1 MKFLLK
7 HRASTLV
14 LVAMLLFAPCIWGQ
28 GDIFGVLSGRV
39 TDSTGALITGAKVTI
54 QNEATKLSRI
64 VYTDSNGF
72 YTAPELAVGRY
83 TVKGEKQGFKVL
95 SLTGIDLNAGAHAT
109 ADLTLEIGTAQEVI
123 TVESTGQTI
132 NTETAEMSATVDS
145 KQVDALALNERNF
158 VQLTTMIAGSAMTT
172 FDQTTFTTG
181 MSTAAAAINGMRED
195 QNLFT
200 IDGGY
205 NNDSGSNGTSL
216 NNVGIDFIDQ
226 VSVQASNFSAEYG
239 RNAAASVN
247 VVTKSGGANFHGG
260 AFEFDRNDFFDATSP
275 TNKLSYSSN
284 PKAVRP
290 PLRYNDYGWDV
301 GGPIIKNKLFFFAG
315 QEWKRLFI
323 ANNPAQLTVPTAAE
337 LTGNF
342 SDLQTGLKIAVPANY
357 QTFSAACQSW
367 LAGNASSALPTT
379 GYTGNITLKTNDL
392 SSSGCI
398 TTDGAAIAKVYSVM
412 SAETSGISTTPAANN
427 ATFAVADPQRWRED
441 IIRIDY
447 HPRPSQSIYFRYLHD
462 NLNLIDAFGTFSPY
476 SSSTAGLPTTPTTR
490 IRPGYSYQLG
500 HIWTIN
506 THMIN
511 EAKGNAS
518 WNKQRIPPQGNTWER
533 STYGFQFPLPFT
545 VAPAAMTYP
554 NGIPYV
560 TFASSVS
567 GNFQAIN
574 GTPGT
579 SGIKDLSGAPTAVP
593 AQFTGPAFALM
604 APTTDITA
612 TDSLTW
618 EKGRHTFKFGGM
630 FARNRKDQDSR
641 PSDGL
646 GQINF
651 QQSANTN
658 TSGIPFA
665 DALMGNFQ
673 NFTQH
678 SSNPVGF
685 FRFNN
690 ISAFVVDNW
699 KVAPKLSFE
708 LGVRYEYTVPTYS
721 QQNNLVNFDPSTYTT
736 ANAPTS
742 VSATNVFTGGLQ
754 DIPPITGV
762 TSGFIIDGL
771 VRPGAVPSNQL
782 ARVPGGNSAFV
793 TSVPATAPRGFF
805 QPEHL
810 FAPRLGF
817 AYSLNS
823 KTSIRGG
830 AGLFFDKPEGN
841 IIFGQPGVVPFL
853 YSATFTNGQ
862 LANPAGPGGSTP
874 TVFNMSSIDPNLRVS
889 RTAQYS
895 LSIQN
900 ETAYGVQLQLAY
912 VGNMGRH
919 LLRQPNINVPSFAT
933 GAEACTAIVG
943 TTPSNCTNASYT
955 YSGAAGP
962 LAGQT
967 INQNRPYLGYTDIT
981 QFTGD
986 ATSDYNG
993 LQFTAEKRRGILTVT
1008 FNYTYSKV
1016 LSQISGEGDNPD
1028 PECAFTCLLQN
1039 GTTIPWKQFYT
1050 GSTNFDR
1057 RQIASATYTLTDPL
1071 FKDQHNL
1078 QAYALGGWSL
1088 SGVTHDQSGQYLT
1101 ETANVGIGGF
1111 AGYSRRANLTTTPS
1125 THAAC
1130 AAGKICYFDAGAY
1143 AVAPT
1148 LWAGNAPVGNIV
1160 GPKYIATDTSVRK
1173 NFGLWRGANFMFQA
1187 DAFNVFNKANKGNPN
1202 TTAGGGSNG
1211 QVSSFDPPRQLQF
1224 GGKITF

>member
-7 HRASTLV
+7 HRASVLV
-14 LVAMLLFAPCIWGQ
+14 LVAMMLFAPSIWAQ

-39 TDSTGALITGAKVTI
+39 TDSTGALIMGAKVTV

-64 VYTDSNGF
+64 VYSDSEGF
-72 YTAPELAVGRY
+72 FTAPELAVGRY
-83 TVKGEKQGFKVL
+83 TVKGEKQGFKAL

-132 NTETAEMSATVDS
+132 NTESAEMSAIVDS

-158 VQLTTMIAGSAMTT
+158 VQLTTMIAGSAMTA
-172 FDQTTFTTG
+172 FDQTAFTTG

-200 IDGGY
+200 VDGGY
-205 NNDSGSNGTSL
+205 NNDSGSNGTAL

-247 VVTKSGGANFHGG
+247 VVTKSGGAKFHGG

-275 TNKLSYSSN
+275 TNKLAYSSN

-301 GGPIIKNKLFFFAG
+301 GGPILKNKLFFFGG

-323 ANNPAQLTVPTAAE
+323 ANNPVQMTVPTARE
-337 LTGNF
+337 LTGDF
-342 SDLQTGLKIAVPANY
+342 GDLPAGITMTLPSDAPAGCTITANK
-357 QTFSAACQSW
+357 
-367 LAGNASSALPTT
+367 LSSA
-379 GYTGNITLKTNDL
+379 
-392 SSSGCI
+392 CI
-398 TTDGAAIAKVYSVM
+398 TTDGAAIASVYSQM
-412 SAETSGISTTPAANN
+412 SALSTSAISTTPSANN
-427 ATFAVADPQRWRED
+427 ATFGIADPQRWRED

-447 HPRPSQSIYFRYLHD
+447 HPSAAQNLYFRYIHD
-462 NLNLIDAFGTFSPY
+462 NLYLIDAFGTFGPY
-476 SSSTAGLPTTPTTR
+476 AGPPPSGLPTTPTTR

-500 HIWTIN
+500 DIWTIN
-506 THMIN
+506 SHMIN

-518 WNKQRIPPQGNTWER
+518 WNKQRIPPQGDTWER

-545 VAPAAMTYP
+545 VAPATMTYP

-560 TFASSVS
+560 TFSNS
-567 GNFQAIN
+567 GMANS
-574 GTPGT
+574 GTY
-579 SGIKDLSGAPTAVP
+579 PTAYP
-593 AQFTGPAFALM
+593 AAFTGPAFALM

-612 TDSLTW
+612 NDTLTW

-641 PSDGL
+641 PNDGL

-651 QQSANTN
+651 QVGSSSNS
-658 TSGIPFA
+658 SGEPFA

-673 NFTQH
+673 SFTQ
-678 SSNPVGF
+678 SSANPIGF

-690 ISAFVVDNW
+690 LSAFVVDNW
-699 KVAPKLSFE
+699 KVSPKLGFE

-721 QQNNLVNFDPSTYTT
+721 QQNNMVNFDPSTYTA

-742 VSATNVFTGGLQ
+742 VSFLNLPTGGLQ
-754 DIPPITGV
+754 DIPVLPGV
-762 TSGFIIDGL
+762 TTGYVIDGL
-771 VRPGAVPSNQL
+771 VRPGAVPSDQL

-793 TSVPATAPRGFF
+793 TAVPATAPRGFF
-805 QPEHL
+805 NAEGL
-810 FAPRLGF
+810 FAPRVGI
-817 AYSLNS
+817 AYTLNP
-823 KTSIRGG
+823 KTSIRAG

-841 IIFGQPGVVPFL
+841 IIFGQPGIVPFL
-853 YSATFTNGQ
+853 QKASFTNGQ
-862 LANPAGPGGSTP
+862 LANPTGPGGAAP
-874 TVFNMSSIDPNLRVS
+874 TVFGMSSLDPNLRVS
-889 RTAQYS
+889 RTSQYS

-900 ETAYGVQLQLAY
+900 ETVYGVQLQLAY

-919 LLRQPNINVPSFAT
+919 LLRQPNINAPTFAN
-933 GAEACTAIVG
+933 GMLACLASTS
-943 TTPSNCTNASYT
+943 TPPAANNSNCTNASYSYT
-955 YSGAAGP
+955 GANGPYTKIQGTPAKLQADIANEHRSSYSGFG
-962 LAGQT
+962 
-967 INQNRPYLGYTDIT
+967 DIT

-1016 LSQISGEGDNPD
+1016 LSQISGEADNPE

-1039 GTTIPWKQFYT
+1039 GSTIPWKQFYT

-1057 RQIASATYTLTDPL
+1057 RQIASATYTLMDPL
-1071 FKDQHNL
+1071 FKNQHNL

-1101 ETANVGIGGF
+1101 ETASVGIGGF
-1111 AGYSRRANLTTTPS
+1111 AGYTRRGNLSTTPS

-1130 AAGKICYFDAGAY
+1130 PAGKICYFDPGAY
-1143 AVAPT
+1143 AVAPPNA
-1148 LWAGNAPVGNIV
+1148 AGNAPVGNII
-1160 GPKYIATDTSVRK
+1160 GPGYIATDTSVRK

-1211 QVSSFDPPRQLQF
+1211 QISSFDPPRQLQF
-1224 GGKITF
+1224 GGKVTF